1 MADERQREAIL
12 NWIRQTAAKHGLP
25 ADVFERQLQQESGL
39 NPNAVSPVGAQG
51 IAQFMPGT
59 AKDLG
64 LTDPFN
70 PEASIDKAGQYL
82 ASLQKQFGGDM
93 SWALAAYNA
102 GPGNVKKW
110 QGQGLTPENI
120 PFPETKNYVQKIL
133 NQVTQPEGNASSE
146 AGIPWLNELQTEDDT
161 QGIPWMQELET
172 GPPEIPQEGLGSKIW
187 GGIEQGVH
195 ALGAPGRAI
204 NEGFGDVLHSLGSPM
219 DSSFTEQAQ
228 AAFVPPPNQEVTG
241 LDIGV
246 GMPGALGVLGKV
258 SPKAQEY
265 ASAVANPVV
274 GLGAQ
279 LLTDPLSFGPL
290 GVLNKFGKAGKA
302 LHTALSA
309 AFAGTMG
316 KGGLEA
322 GKAAWDN
329 LQAEGLTPE
338 TIQRAVESLTSL
350 GFAGL
355 AAKGAVGGAK
365 EMAPPPVRTEV
376 PRTQEVLPPPP
387 VEPLPSLQGD
397 VPPPSLE
404 ALPPPPRLAPIIPK
418 RGRSGRMEK
427 PDFVPEKLPEVWGEE
442 PAPRLQEEVVQ
453 EGPDFGVHM
462 APQDARWHR
471 GGEPPKEKVKQRLTP
486 LSEAT
491 DSLTKSIKDSYR
503 KYFIDRMGTE
513 IRDKEGRVVYPS
525 QANPEHQAAIDA
537 SEVDRFVFDREGPVA
552 SARSFPWMK
561 KTSSPT
567 ESFPA
572 HIDVNLAKLPDYL
585 DQVVSK
591 IRASSEIGIKD
602 PSHFAKI
609 NEHPTDVGTY
619 RHDVDSAWEWWRD
632 DFAQGKDGRWRL
644 REDRSDPEYLAV
656 KAYQGLL
663 AHEIGHAQ
671 WAQASTLAHGP
682 KTKFDPM
689 ASPAKIQEAILKGKG
704 TKAGEFEEFIKGVM
718 EDLSE
723 APKMAQLHKPEIY
736 KAVFKELRKA
746 EAAFATK
753 ESLAY
758 AKAQGFEPPEG
769 FQEGGVLPPPPVK
782 PKPRTLSEKALEV
795 INIPRATAT
804 AGDFSMVLRQSI
816 IGTARHP
823 LRAMKMLPETFK
835 VFKSKKAYDE
845 QLQQMSLD
853 PDFEFMTSSAKKS
866 GAGLAFSD
874 IANKPEEAYYGSRLI
889 RETFAKYGKAHLDP
903 IFASERAFTYFLN
916 KMRFDMMKDA
926 MRDMEA
932 LGIKTRTSRQ
942 VPTKKGIKT
951 VVSASP
957 AAREMAEWINVATG
971 HGNIPKKGV
980 TGHILQ
986 GSHNLL
992 NTVFFSPRLVWSR
1005 GEALNMALNPLKWH
1019 TVMKNIAKDAPSKRA
1034 AMSLMIKHQGMD
1046 LAATAG
1052 LIGLMTSTAAATLGG
1067 EVEKDPRSSDFLQV
1081 RKGTTRVDM
1090 TGGFRPYLNL
1100 GARLIS
1106 GMTKPQFSEA
1116 REQARLD
1123 TIAQFGRS
1131 RFSPV
1136 MTTMHDMLG
1145 GTNFRGQDY
1154 WGPWKDVYEGNAEI
1168 TPEMAKELGKV
1179 AAERVGDAAM
1189 PMLIRD
1195 LTQAMDEDPVT
1206 AAMMA
1211 IPAFLGA
1218 SLNTHERP
1226 KGIDEGLYEV
1236 LREAQINPF
1245 GKTRSAK
1252 IPKVKNIEG
1261 GDVRA
1266 PLPWL
1271 DQKRIK
1277 EELEQPFYER
1287 VSEMS
1292 KTENFRKLSPLAKHL
1307 ILKMLFV
1314 EFAGMKTKVG
1324 AAFVPPPLLK
1334 KSIEDAK
1341 KISPELEEDNWLS
1354 QKEWLPVN

>member
-12 NWIRQTAAKHGLP
+12 NWIRQTATKHGLP
-25 ADVFERQLQQESGL
+25 ADVFERQIYQESRFD
-39 NPNAVSPVGAQG
+39 PNAVSPAGAQG

-59 AKDLG
+59 AKDVG

-82 ASLQKQFGGDM
+82 SSLQKQFGGDM

-102 GPGNVKKW
+102 GPGNVQKW
-110 QGQGLTPENI
+110 QNQGLTPDNI
-120 PFPETKNYVQKIL
+120 PFPETRNYVQKIL
-133 NQVTQPEGNASSE
+133 SQVAQPEGTSTSE
-146 AGIPWLNELQTEDDT
+146 ESIPWLNELQPEDDT
-161 QGIPWMQELET
+161 QNIPWMQELET
-172 GPPEIPQEGLGSKIW
+172 GPPEIPQEGLGSKLW
-187 GGIEQGVH
+187 GGVEQGIH
-195 ALGAPGRAI
+195 ALGAPARAI

-228 AAFVPPPNQEVTG
+228 AALVPPPNQEVTNLDLGAG
-241 LDIGV
+241 L
-246 GMPGALGVLGKV
+246 PGILGTLGKV

-265 ASAVANPVV
+265 ASAVANPIV

-279 LLTDPLSFGPL
+279 MMTDPLTFGPL
-290 GVLNKFGKAGKA
+290 GVLNKFGKVGQA

-338 TIQRAVESLTSL
+338 TIQRAVESLASL

-355 AAKGAVGGAK
+355 AAKGAVERPK
-365 EMAPPPVRTEV
+365 EIAPPPVRTEV

-387 VEPLPSLQGD
+387 VEPLPALQGD
-397 VPPPSLE
+397 VPPPSLGT
-404 ALPPPPRLAPIIPK
+404 LPPPPRLAPIIPK

-442 PAPRLQEEVVQ
+442 PAPRLQEETVQ

-462 APQDARWHR
+462 SPHDARWHR
-471 GGEPPKEKVKQRLTP
+471 GGEPPKEKVKQRLAP

-491 DSLTKSIKDSYR
+491 DSLTKSIKGAYR

-513 IRDKEGRVVYPS
+513 IRDKEGKVVYPS

-537 SEVDRFVFDREGPVA
+537 SDVDRYVFDREGPVA

-609 NEHPTDVGTY
+609 NEHPTEVGTY

-632 DFAQGKDGRWRL
+632 DFAQGKDGKWRL

-671 WAQASTLAHGP
+671 WAQADTLAHGP
-682 KTKFDPM
+682 KMKFDPL
-689 ASPAKIQEAILKGKG
+689 ASSDKVREAVLKGKG
-704 TKAGEFEEFIKGVM
+704 RKAGEFEEFIKGVM

-723 APKMAQLHKPEIY
+723 APKMAQLHKPEVY

-746 EAAFATK
+746 EVAFATK
-753 ESLAY
+753 ESLSY
-758 AKAQGFEPPEG
+758 AKERGFEVPEG

-782 PKPRTLSEKALEV
+782 TKPRTKAETMLEI

-804 AGDFSMVLRQSI
+804 AGDLSMVLRQAI

-823 LRAMKMLPETFK
+823 LRALKMLPDTLRT
-835 VFKSKKAYDE
+835 VKSEKAYE
-845 QLQQMSLD
+845 QLTQSMVQD
-853 PDFEFMTSSAKKS
+853 PDFEFFKNSTKKG
-866 GAGLAFSD
+866 GAGMAFSE
-874 IANKPEEAYYGSRLI
+874 ITKSPEEAYYGSRMI
-889 RETFAKYGKAHLDP
+889 RETFKKFGKENLDP

-916 KMRFDMMKDA
+916 KMRFDMMKD
-926 MRDMEA
+926 MKRDMDA
-932 LGIKTRTSRQ
+932 LGIKTKTTR
-942 VPTKKGIKT
+942 VVLKKGKQIQVT
-951 VVSASP
+951 EATD
-957 AAREMAEWINVATG
+957 AMREMAEWVNVATG
-971 HGNIPKKGV
+971 HGNIPKGGV
-980 TGHILQ
+980 TGHILR

-992 NTVFFSPRLVWSR
+992 NTIFFSPRLVWSR
-1005 GEALNMALNPLKWH
+1005 GEAINMALNPLKWH
-1019 TVMKNIAKDAPSKRA
+1019 SVMKTIAKDAPSQSA
-1034 AMSLMIKHQGMD
+1034 AAFLMMKHQGLD

-1052 LIGLMTSTAAATLGG
+1052 LVGLMTATAASALGG

-1081 RKGTTRVDM
+1081 RKGTTRVDL
-1090 TGGFRPYLNL
+1090 TGGFRPYFNL

-1106 GMTKPQFSEA
+1106 GMTKPQFSSA
-1116 REQARLD
+1116 KEQKRLD
-1123 TIAQFGRS
+1123 SLSQFGRS

-1136 MTTMHDMLG
+1136 LTTMHDMLA
-1145 GTNFRGQDY
+1145 GTNYRGEDY
-1154 WGPWKDVYEGNAEI
+1154 WGPWRDVYNGDAEI
-1168 TPEMAKELGKV
+1168 TPEMAKELGQTITD
-1179 AAERVGDAAM
+1179 RLGDAAM

-1195 LTQAMDEDPVT
+1195 LSQAMDEDPAT
-1206 AAMMA
+1206 AALLA
-1211 IPAFLGA
+1211 VPALLGA
-1218 SLNTHERP
+1218 SLNTHERAE
-1226 KGIDEGLYEV
+1226 GIDKELYET

-1245 GKTRSAK
+1245 GKTRSVK
-1252 IPKVKNIEG
+1252 IPHLRDVEG
-1261 GDVRA
+1261 KQIYA
-1266 PLPWL
+1266 QLPWMK
-1271 DQKRIK
+1271 QEEIK
-1277 EELEQPFYER
+1277 KTIEEPFYER
-1287 VSEMS
+1287 VATLSKSE
-1292 KTENFRKLSPLAKHL
+1292 KFKNLSPLAKHL
-1307 ILKMLFV
+1307 ILKSLFV
-1314 EFAGMKTKVG
+1314 KFAGMKTKMGVG
-1324 AAFVPPPLLK
+1324 FLPPPKLK
-1334 KSIEDAK
+1334 EAISKVK
-1341 KISPELEEDNWLS
+1341 YVSPELEQEDWMS
-1354 QKEWLPVN
+1354 KEEWLPVN